1 MKTNDLSGTQKLT
14 ISALLMALY
23 VVVVFLTQSFSFG
36 AYQVRIATALYALA
50 FIYPF
55 LILPL
60 GLANCLANTL
70 IGGLGIWDSI
80 GGLIVGIATTALIVL
95 LKKLKAPAWTCAIPV
110 TFIPALGVPIY
121 LSQLL
126 GLPYSML
133 AISLLVGQA
142 ISGVCGAAFV
152 IVLQKTALKS
162 GAYAH

>member
-95 LKKLKAPAWTCAIPV
+95 LKKLKAPAWTSAIPV

-126 GLPYSML
+126 SLPYSML
-133 AISLLVGQA
+133 AVSLLVGQA

-162 GAYAH
+162 RAYAH